1 VARARKRTQEY
12 NWALEKNRLKPR
24 KMFLNLKYIYE
35 SNLLKTYNIFRLK
48 GTMVVLALV
57 GLLAPACT
65 RQAVRDSNATDAATL
80 TAKVDSLF
88 EEWDKPD
95 SPGCALGVIQSGELV
110 YRRGYG
116 MASLEDTIP
125 ISSTTTIYVASIVK
139 QFIAAS
145 VLLAADQGH
154 LTLEDDI
161 RKYVPELPDYGT
173 PITIRQLIH
182 HTSGL
187 RGASA
192 LAWLP
197 TMQWQGQFPTD
208 EEKLSALVRQK
219 ELNFTP
225 GTDFA
230 YTGTNYALLKLIIK
244 RATGTPIWEFADANI
259 FAPLGMESTQIH
271 HDDPHGAIGYS
282 RNRENGFRPTA
293 IRNRGGMYTSVED
306 FLRWEQN
313 FYENKLGREDFARR
327 LVTPGTLKSGEELS
341 YAYGLNIGEYK
352 GLRTVAH
359 GGSFWGFRAATLR
372 FPDQEFSVV
381 CFCNVGVQTQ
391 ALASQVADLY
401 LRDEFKVSE
410 GDSVDVSEEDLKD
423 LTGTYLSPSG
433 RVFTLSLKDGV
444 LGIVSSRGTNPLVP
458 LSKTRFRAGAIQFR
472 NNEYQFYREGP
483 DSPWQFDV
491 ILPIA
496 GIRATRGLT
505 WKAVHLVSPTPSQL
519 EEYVGE
525 YKSDEVPATYRV
537 VLEEE
542 QLALVAGGNARK
554 FPLKATIKDGF
565 IVEGRITLEF
575 IRDDQGRVA
584 GFGVQAGGRI
594 WNLHFVKKD

>member
-1 VARARKRTQEY
+1 MRTY
-12 NWALEKNRLKPR
+12 WIPL
-24 KMFLNLKYIYE
+24 FLGF
-35 SNLLKTYNIFRLK
+35 LLCL
-48 GTMVVLALV
+48 LV
-57 GLLAPACT
+57 TPQLSA
-65 RQAVRDSNATDAATL
+65 QATDAATL
-80 TAKVDSLF
+80 TANVDSLF
-88 EEWDKPD
+88 EEWDRPD

-116 MASLEDTIP
+116 MASLEDSIP
-125 ISSTTTIYVASIVK
+125 MSSTTTIYVASIVK

-187 RGASA
+187 RDVYA

-197 TMQWQGQFPTD
+197 TMQWQEDAPTD
-208 EEKLSALVRQK
+208 EEALSALVRQK

-230 YTGTNYALLKLIIK
+230 YTSSNYVLLELIIK
-244 RATGTPIWEFADANI
+244 RATGTPLWEFADANI
-259 FAPLGMESTQIH
+259 FAPLGMERTQIH
-271 HDDPHGAIGYS
+271 RDDPHGAIGYS
-282 RNRENGFRPTA
+282 GDQENDFRPAGMRNRQ
-293 IRNRGGMYTSVED
+293 GMYTTVED
-306 FLRWEQN
+306 FLLWEQN

-327 LVTPGTLKSGEELS
+327 LVSLGTLKSGEELS

-359 GGSFWGFRAATLR
+359 GGSFAGFRAATLR

-381 CFCNVGVQTQ
+381 CFCNVGVQAV
-391 ALASQVADLY
+391 ALASRVADLY
-401 LRDEFKVSE
+401 LKDEFKVSE

-433 RVFTLSLKDGV
+433 RVLTLSVEDEVFGFV
-444 LGIVSSRGTNPLVP
+444 GPRGTNPLVP
-458 LSKTRFRAGAIQFR
+458 LSKTRFRATRFG
-472 NNEYQFYREGP
+472 NNEAQFYREGP
-483 DSPWQFDV
+483 DSPWQFDI

-496 GIRATRGLT
+496 GMRAPRGFT
-505 WKAVHLVSPTPSQL
+505 FKAVHLVSPTLSQL

-525 YKSDEVPATYRV
+525 YESDEVPATYRV

-542 QLALVAGGNARK
+542 QLALEVGGNARK
-554 FPLKATIKDGF
+554 FPLKPTIKDGF
-565 IVEGRITLEF
+565 SVEGQSITLEF
-575 IRDDQGRVA
+575 IRDDRGRVA
-584 GFGVQAGGRI
+584 GFGLQGGGI
-594 WNLHFVKKD
+594 WNLHFVKRG